1 MYRGSKSVTDQI
13 SEIEETL
20 LIQAR
25 EGDRNAYGELVS
37 RCYESVIRVVYRL
50 CGDPQLAQDATQEAF
65 MRAWVRLPGYQ
76 SRAPFSHWVYRIAV
90 NTALD
95 TLREKPQESIETGA
109 GISLIAGNSA
119 DPEAAYL
126 EKEKADLVQGAV
138 NALPEAARTVLVLR
152 EYGSLTYDEIASLLE
167 IPVGTVMSRLNYA
180 RNRLREM
187 LRNDRL
193 EMEREYA

>member
-1 MYRGSKSVTDQI
+1 VIDTI
-13 SEIEETL
+13 PEVEESL
-20 LIQAR
+20 LIQAKD
-25 EGDRNAYGELVS
+25 GDRNAYGDLVS

-50 CGDPQLAQDATQEAF
+50 CGDAQIAQDATQEAF
-65 MRAWVRLPGYQ
+65 MRAWVRLPGFQ

-90 NTALD
+90 NIALD
-95 TLREKPQESIETGA
+95 TLREKPQESIDDGV
-109 GISLIAGNSA
+109 GISLMAETEPG
-119 DPEAAYL
+119 PEAAYL
-126 EKEKADLVQGAV
+126 EKEHRNFVQEAV

-152 EYGSLTYDEIASLLE
+152 EYGDLSYGEIAALLE

-187 LRNDRL
+187 LQKDHL

>member
-1 MYRGSKSVTDQI
+1 VLENI
-13 SEIEETL
+13 SEVEETL

-25 EGDRNAYGELVS
+25 DGDRNAYGELVS

-50 CGDPQLAQDATQEAF
+50 CGDSQIAQDATQEAF
-65 MRAWVRLPGYQ
+65 MRAWVRLPGFQ

-90 NTALD
+90 NAALD
-95 TLREKPQESIETGA
+95 TLREKPQESIEENV
-109 GISLIAGNSA
+109 GISLMAETSPG
-119 DPEAAYL
+119 PETAYL
-126 EKEKADLVQGAV
+126 EKEQADLVQGAV

-152 EYGSLTYDEIASLLE
+152 EYGGLTYEEIASLIE

-187 LRNDRL
+187 LRKDRL
-193 EMEREYA
+193 EMEREYV

>member
-1 MYRGSKSVTDQI
+1 MLENI
-13 SEIEETL
+13 SDVEERL

-25 EGDRNAYGELVS
+25 DGDRNAYGELVS
-37 RCYESVIRVVYRL
+37 RCYDDVIRVVYRL
-50 CGDPQLAQDATQEAF
+50 CGDTQIAQDATQEAF
-65 MRAWVRLPGYQ
+65 MRAWVRLPGFQ
-76 SRAPFSHWVYRIAV
+76 SRAPFSHWVFRIAV

-109 GISLIAGNSA
+109 GISLLAETGPG
-119 DPEAAYL
+119 PEAAYL
-126 EKEKADLVQGAV
+126 EKEQADLVQDAV

-152 EYGSLTYDEIASLLE
+152 EYGGQSYEEIASLLE

-187 LRNDRL
+187 LRKDRL

>member
-1 MYRGSKSVTDQI
+1 VLEPFAEDEGELIWKSQ
-13 SEIEETL
+13 
-20 LIQAR
+20 Q
-25 EGDRNAYGELVS
+25 GDRRAFGELVDRHS
-37 RCYESVIRVVYRL
+37 AGVIRVVYRL

-65 MRAWVRLPGYQ
+65 MRAWVRLPGFQ

-90 NTALD
+90 NIALD
-95 TLREKPQESIETGA
+95 TLREKPQESIDESA
-109 GISLIAGNSA
+109 RIALMA
-119 DPEAAYL
+119 ATAAEPEAAYL
-126 EKEKADLVQGAV
+126 EKEQANLVQNAV

-152 EYGSLTYDEIASLLE
+152 EYGDLSYEEIAGLLE

-187 LRNDRL
+187 LRKDRL